1 MIICERC
8 GKQVPDTAAICPA
21 CGTISPLSRPAPDGY
36 GQSQPSSIS
45 YEYSQGYGQQS
56 VYSPQ
61 PESRAQPDYPSPSTY
76 PSPSGYPAQFGYPPQ
91 QSYATQSGYPPQQ
104 SYTVP
109 PTMYPPVSVNV
120 NVVAPVP
127 VTTGNTNP
135 GAVVAE
141 VLLNLFLGIYGVG
154 WLMAGETMT
163 GVILLIASLVLY
175 WPIVILGSIFTIGLG
190 LLCIVP
196 LAIGGVILNG
206 VLLNNALKRKAT
218 YILVQAQAQAQPFP
232 RQ

>member
-8 GKQVPDTAAICPA
+8 GKQVPDSAAICPA
-21 CGTISPLSRPAPDGY
+21 CGTISPLSRPVRDGY
-36 GQSQPSSIS
+36 GPSQPSSIS
-45 YEYSQGYGQQS
+45 YEYSQGYGQPS

-61 PESRAQPDYPSPSTY
+61 ADNRSQSEYPSPSTY
-76 PSPSGYPAQFGYPPQ
+76 PSQSGYPA
-91 QSYATQSGYPPQQ
+91 QSGYPPQQ
-104 SYTVP
+104 SYMP
-109 PTMYPPVSVNV
+109 PAYPPIAVNV
-120 NVVAPVP
+120 NVVTPMP
-127 VTTGNTNP
+127 ITSGNTNP

-154 WLMAGETMT
+154 WMMAGETTT
-163 GVILLIASLVLY
+163 GVIMLIASLVLY
-175 WPIVILGSIFTIGLG
+175 WPIVILGSIFTFGLG

-218 YILVQAQAQAQPFP
+218 YILVQTQAQVQQFP

>member
-21 CGTISPLSRPAPDGY
+21 CGTISPLSRPARDGY
-36 GQSQPSSIS
+36 GPSQPSSIS
-45 YEYSQGYGQQS
+45 YEYSQSYGQQS

-61 PESRAQPDYPSPSTY
+61 SDNRSQSGYPSPSTY
-76 PSPSGYPAQFGYPPQ
+76 PSQSGYPA
-91 QSYATQSGYPPQQ
+91 QSGYPPQQ
-104 SYTVP
+104 SYTMP
-109 PTMYPPVSVNV
+109 PAYPPIAVNV
-120 NVVAPVP
+120 NIVAPIP
-127 VTTGNTNP
+127 VTSGNTNP

-154 WLMAGETMT
+154 WMMAGETMT
-163 GVILLIASLVLY
+163 GVIMLIASLVLY
-175 WPIVILGSIFTIGLG
+175 WPIAILGSIFTFGLG

-218 YILVQAQAQAQPFP
+218 YILVQAQAQAQQFP